1 MIMKNIKITYFIY
14 LPYECTAVEEY
25 LQLMAEKG
33 WLLQSVKGPL
43 FKFTKTKPRKI
54 KYSVD
59 VLDKV
64 SIYDHKDTDIAL
76 EYREYCQAAGW
87 AYVCQTGKIQ
97 IFYTEEDS
105 KTISIHTDEMEK
117 FKAVFNASLYNV
129 ISLFFIT
136 IMLIF
141 SIYNDLFRLSTEF
154 LLSSNYMIISTLVIF
169 FFIFINVIQ
178 LISFSLWVIKARLK
192 LKENKFMPYNTYK
205 QLSIKNIFI
214 KFYSLFIITFL
225 IFGNTVNEESNILLL
240 LSVFIPTMIL
250 ICVQIFINRKR
261 YSKNTNMVIT
271 ITSSLVSLFLVL
283 ALVICTAI
291 WSINVIHQN
300 EEPKE
305 NDSLTLTDFGH
316 KVNNDKSPHIDFNK
330 SVLANATRY
339 SYGSYLSYSVLQ
351 SKYPGVIKFHENR
364 LLSRLISYG
373 IDLRYENTN
382 LPSNIRVYS
391 DSKKRS
397 YILVSEDKVVDITKD
412 FSDISDDDF
421 LNTVY
426 KNLF

>member
-25 LQLMAEKG
+25 LELMAEKG
-33 WLLQSVKGPL
+33 WLLKSVKGSL

-87 AYVCQTGKIQ
+87 TYVCQTGKIQ

-105 KTISIHTDEMEK
+105 KTISIHTDEREK
-117 FKAVFNASLYNV
+117 FKSVFNASLYNV

-154 LLSSNYMIISTLVIF
+154 LLSSNYMIISTLIIF
-169 FFIFINVIQ
+169 FFIFINIIQ
-178 LISFSLWVIKARLK
+178 LTSFSLWVIKARLK

-214 KFYSLFIITFL
+214 KFYSLFTIMFL
-225 IFGNTVNEESNILLL
+225 IFGHTINEKSNILLL
-240 LSVFIPTMIL
+240 LAVFIPIIIS
-250 ICVQIFINRKR
+250 ICVQIFINRKQ
-261 YSKNTNMVIT
+261 YSKNTNIVIT
-271 ITSSLVSLFLVL
+271 ITSSLASFFLVL
-283 ALVICTAI
+283 AFIVGTAI
-291 WSINVIHQN
+291 LSINLIHQN
-300 EEPKE
+300 EEPSE
-305 NDSLTLTDFGH
+305 NASLTLTDFNR
-316 KVNNDKSPHIDFNK
+316 KVNNSESPNIDFNR
-330 SVLANATRY
+330 SLIANSTMY
-339 SYGSYLSYSVLQ
+339 SYGSYLSYSILQ
-351 SKYPGVIKFHENR
+351 SQYPEVIKFHEDR

-373 IDLRYENTN
+373 IDLNRRNTN

-426 KNLF
+426 KKLF